1 MNDRSTVSWR
11 RHALLWPA
19 ICCALASIF
28 AVLWV
33 AALGGS
39 TTTWGSILAVS
50 ARVPIAVVVSVF
62 AFGIVAT
69 LASSIY
75 ARDLFA
81 DVPAP
86 IDWDRE
92 V

>member
-1 MNDRSTVSWR
+1 MAGDLLRSRIDLR
-11 RHALLWPA
+11 RPVGRGAG
-19 ICCALASIF
+19 
-28 AVLWV
+28 WV
-33 AALGGS
+33 DHDL
-39 TTTWGSILAVS
+39 GSILAVP